1 VDDRRLRVVR
11 IIARLN
17 IGGPARHVAL
27 LQRHLPAR
35 GYESTLVTGV
45 PADGEAELPPAEAAG
60 APIDRVVVPE
70 LGRALRAGDDL
81 VAFARIY
88 ALLRRLKPDIVHT
101 HTAKA
106 GALGRVAA
114 LLYNVTRRP
123 SRRAVVVHTFH
134 GHVMQGYFGPVAN
147 RAVRTAERMLARVSD
162 RIIAISPAQ
171 RRDLVE
177 VFRIAPAHKVV
188 TVPLG
193 LDLDALEGTPD
204 RGGRLR
210 YEAGFPD
217 DAVVC
222 GYVGRLVRIKH
233 VDLLIRAFAE
243 VHGRQ
248 PRARLLV
255 VGDGE
260 CRVDLERLVGDLNL
274 AGRVRFVGWQT
285 NLIDVYGAMDVVA
298 LTSRNEGTPVA
309 LIEAAA
315 AGKAIVATRVGGV
328 PDVVETERTGLL
340 VPDDDL
346 GAFASAL
353 VRLIVDP
360 ALRARLGAAARA
372 SSIHR
377 FGYVRLVDDLDALYR
392 AADDVRRDRIPSS
405 KPMA

>member
-1 VDDRRLRVVR
+1 MGTRPLRVVR
-11 IIARLN
+11 LIARLN

-27 LQRHLPAR
+27 LQRHLPGR
-35 GYESTLVTGV
+35 GYESTLITGV
-45 PADGEAELPPAEAAG
+45 PAVGEAELPPAEAAG

-81 VAFARIY
+81 VAFVRIY
-88 ALLRRLKPDIVHT
+88 GLLGRLKPDIVHT

-114 LLYNVTRRP
+114 LLYNATRRP

-134 GHVMQGYFGPVAN
+134 GHVLRGYFGPAAN
-147 RAVRTAERMLARVSD
+147 RAVRAAERALARVSD

-171 RRDLVE
+171 RTDLVE
-177 VFRIAPAHKVV
+177 VLRIAPARKVV
-188 TVPLG
+188 MVPLG
-193 LDLDALEGTPD
+193 LDLDALERTPD
-204 RGGRLR
+204 RGTRLR
-210 YEAGFPD
+210 HEARFPD

-222 GYVGRLVRIKH
+222 GYVGRLVPIKH
-233 VDLLIRAFAE
+233 ADLLIRAFAE

-248 PRARLLV
+248 PHARLLV

-260 CRVDLERLVGDLNL
+260 CRVDLERLVGELNL
-274 AGRVRFVGWQT
+274 TGSVRFIGWQT

-309 LIEAAA
+309 LIEASA

-328 PDVVETERTGLL
+328 SDVVETERTGLL

-346 GAFASAL
+346 AALASAL
-353 VRLIVDP
+353 ERLIVDS

-372 SSIHR
+372 NSISR

-392 AADDVRRDRIPSS
+392 VADDARRGRIPPS